1 MSFEYNNFATG
12 FLTNIDKY
20 INRSYLN
27 NDRVFVHS
35 EN

>member
-1 MSFEYNNFATG
+1 MSYMYNDFATN
-12 FLTNIDKY
+12 FLTNIDEY
-20 INRSYLN
+20 VNRSYLN